1 MNQELIQY
9 KKYRLAELRN
19 IYNNNCISITKYY
32 NNIINSILKTSALNK
47 TQQINST
54 KNVLASNIN
63 KLTVKYNSDCLGIKN
78 FNPIQIK
85 INKNKKALL
94 IGINYTGTKNELFGC
109 INDVNAVKERITNQG
124 FTSVNT
130 ITDLTTKKP
139 TRNNILTE
147 FKNLLLN
154 SQAGDLLFF
163 MYSGHGYYTL
173 DRNGDEQDGY
183 DELIV
188 TSDLQGITD
197 DEFKTLIQQNLKKD
211 VTLFAMFDCCF
222 SGSILDL
229 RYQYLN
235 SMNYDNYTE
244 NNKDNNTNGNVFM
257 SSGCTD
263 EQTSADTVINNKACG
278 AMSWSLLESLKQQ
291 KKISWRELVKSMRD
305 LLKTSNFDQIPQF
318 TSGTFV
324 DIDASIFI

>member
-32 NNIINSILKTSALNK
+32 NNIMNSILKTSALNK

-130 ITDLTTKKP
+130 ITDLTTK
-139 TRNNILTE
+139 N
-147 FKNLLLN
+147 
-154 SQAGDLLFF
+154 Q
-163 MYSGHGYYTL
+163 
-173 DRNGDEQDGY
+173 
-183 DELIV
+183 
-188 TSDLQGITD
+188 
-197 DEFKTLIQQNLKKD
+197 
-211 VTLFAMFDCCF
+211 
-222 SGSILDL
+222 
-229 RYQYLN
+229 
-235 SMNYDNYTE
+235 
-244 NNKDNNTNGNVFM
+244 
-257 SSGCTD
+257 
-263 EQTSADTVINNKACG
+263 
-278 AMSWSLLESLKQQ
+278 LE
-291 KKISWRELVKSMRD
+291 I
-305 LLKTSNFDQIPQF
+305 
-318 TSGTFV
+318 
-324 DIDASIFI
+324 IF